1 MSFIYT
7 VPPEKAVGPL
17 KEIYE
22 QDLKEDGFIANDD
35 RALSLRPEATLA
47 WRNLIKTIRSNMDL
61 RRYELVTIAAA
72 SRLRCS
78 Y

>member
-7 VPPEKAVGPL
+7 VPPEKAVGLL
-17 KEIYE
+17 KEIYD
-22 QDLKEDGFIANDD
+22 QDLKEDGYIANDD
-35 RALSLRPEATLA
+35 RALSLRPEAILA

>member
-1 MSFIYT
+1 MSFIQT
-7 VPPEKAVGPL
+7 IPPEEATGKV
-17 KEIYE
+17 KELYDA
-22 QDLKEDGFIANDD
+22 DLKNLGYVANYT
-35 RALSLRPEATLA
+35 RALSLRPEVLA
-47 WRNLIKTIRSNMDL
+47 AYRNLSTAIRANMDL

>member
-7 VPPEKAVGPL
+7 VPPEKAVGLL
-17 KEIYE
+17 KEIYD
-22 QDLKEDGFIANDD
+22 QDLKEDGYIANDD
-35 RALSLRPEATLA
+35 RALSLRPETILA